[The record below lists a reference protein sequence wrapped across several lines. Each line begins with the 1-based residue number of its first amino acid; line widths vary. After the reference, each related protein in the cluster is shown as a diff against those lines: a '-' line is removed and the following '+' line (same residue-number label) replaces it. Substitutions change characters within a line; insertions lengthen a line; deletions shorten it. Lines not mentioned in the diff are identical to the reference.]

1 MGWKNLATNRAGW
14 LACLS
19 VTGSAI
25 IRPVAERDEE
35 AIAAIY
41 APNITD
47 AVISFEVVPP
57 DAAEMR
63 QRIVATTA
71 THPWLVYER
80 GGDVLGYVYA
90 SGHNVRA
97 AYQWSVNVT
106 AYIDARA
113 RRMGVGR
120 ALYTSLFALLRLQG
134 FYNAY
139 GGITLPNAGSVGLHE
154 AMGFRLVGNY
164 QKVGYKFGAWHDV
177 GWWGMELQ
185 EKPAAPSAPLTPAAL
200 GEHFGWQAALEAGL
214 PLLRA

>member
-1 MGWKNLATNRAGW
+1 M
-14 LACLS
+14 
-19 VTGSAI
+19 
-25 IRPVAERDEE
+25 IRPVAAEDAE

-41 APNITD
+41 APNVTG
-47 AVISFEVVPP
+47 AVISFETVPP
-57 DAAEMR
+57 DAAEMGR
-63 QRIVATTA
+63 RIASTTE

-90 SGHNVRA
+90 ASHNVRV

-113 RRMGVGR
+113 RRQGVGR

-154 AMGFRLVGNY
+154 SMGFRLVGNY
-164 QKVGYKFGAWHDV
+164 QNVGYKFGAWHDV
-177 GWWGMELQ
+177 GWWGLELQ
-185 EKPAAPSAPLTPAAL
+185 PKPAEPATPLKPAALRAHPD
-200 GEHFGWQAALEAGL
+200 WQAALNAGL
-214 PLLRA
+214 PQ